1 MASTIGLYFS
11 ISQDEANALRDRLN
25 KLAYRLGFMARRG
38 PTAGEGNLA
47 ALLQAIDSGVCRVER
62 VQDWG
67 CKRVF
72 TAAEVRQ
79 AAQEALDEWDFDAE
93 SPHTAAGLRH
103 GLECIRDNQDAPL
116 ELDRAYS
123 DIWDYFYEIGLGYA
137 AEMR

>member
-1 MASTIGLYFS
+1 MASTIGLYFDL
-11 ISQDEANALRDRLN
+11 SQEEANALRERLN
-25 KLAYRLGFMARRG
+25 ALAYRLGFMARRG

-47 ALLQAIDSGVCRVER
+47 ALLQAIDGGVCRVER

-72 TAAEVRQ
+72 TAAEVRH
-79 AAQEALDEWDFDAE
+79 AAQEALDNWDWDAE
-93 SPHTAAGLRH
+93 PELAGGMRY
-103 GLECIRDNQDAPL
+103 GLEAIRDNRDEPL

-123 DIWDYFYEIGLGYA
+123 DIWDWLDEIARGYA